1 MPQKQNK
8 MNQNNWIT
16 LLTTNKPYQLEII
29 KGKLLENGTQ
39 SVIIN
44 KIDSSYLNFGEA
56 ELKVKESDFERAQEI
71 LKDVEK

>member
-1 MPQKQNK
+1 
-8 MNQNNWIT
+8 
-16 LLTTNKPYQLEII
+16 LTTNKPYQLEII
-29 KGKLLENGTQ
+29 KGKLLENGIQ

>member
-29 KGKLLENGTQ
+29 KGKLLENGIQ

>member
-1 MPQKQNK
+1 M
-8 MNQNNWIT
+8 
-16 LLTTNKPYQLEII
+16 TTNKPYQLEII
-29 KGKLLENGTQ
+29 KGKLLENGIQ

-44 KIDSSYLNFGEA
+44 KIDLSYLNFGEA

>member
-1 MPQKQNK
+1 
-8 MNQNNWIT
+8 MNQNNWTT

-29 KGKLLENGTQ
+29 KGKLLENEIQ

-71 LKDVEK
+71 LKNVEK

>member
-1 MPQKQNK
+1 

-16 LLTTNKPYQLEII
+16 LVTTNKPYQLEII
-29 KGKLLENGTQ
+29 KGKLLENSIP

-56 ELKVKESDFERAQEI
+56 ELKVKEFDFEKAQEI
-71 LKDVEK
+71 LKNVEE

>member
-1 MPQKQNK
+1 M
-8 MNQNNWIT
+8 
-16 LLTTNKPYQLEII
+16 TTNKPYQLEII
-29 KGKLLENGTQ
+29 KGKLLENEIQ

-71 LKDVEK
+71 LKNVEK